1 MAVNCPQPAGL
12 LPVRGIRIA
21 TMSAAIK
28 STDRDDLAVLLLAP
42 ETKASGVFTR
52 SHFKAAPVQ
61 LCEQHLAAGEPIGAL
76 VINSGNANAATGEPG
91 LSDARTI
98 CDAVAQ
104 QFAVTGAVLPF
115 STGVIGERLPVA
127 KITAALAT
135 GEAHES
141 GAAWLA
147 AAQAIMTTDTVPKA
161 VSATVTVAGESVS
174 ITGIAKGSGM
184 IRPDMATM
192 LSYLACDAK
201 VAQPLLDRLC
211 AELADAS
218 FNRITVDGDTSTND
232 SFVLLATG
240 QADHVEINTVADAA
254 YESLAAGLKSVAIEL
269 AQRIVRDAE
278 GATKFVTITTTGGRS
293 AEDCLA
299 VCYTIAESPLVKTAL
314 FAADA
319 NWGRLCMAIGRAK
332 ATVDSS
338 KVNLHIGEH
347 CIARNGLVD
356 EAYDEAIATAIMQQD
371 EIAITCDLGLG
382 AAEET
387 VWTCD
392 LSYDYVR
399 INAEYRT

>member
-1 MAVNCPQPAGL
+1 MAVNCPQPAEL

-21 TMSAAIK
+21 TMAAAIK
-28 STDRDDLAVLLLAP
+28 STERDDLAVLLLSA
-42 ETKASGVFTR
+42 EAKVSGVFTR

-61 LCEQHLAAGEPIGAL
+61 LCEQYLGAGEPVGAL

-91 LSDARTI
+91 LSDAREI

-104 QFAVTGAVLPF
+104 RFAVAGAVLPF

-127 KITAALAT
+127 KITEALAS
-135 GEAHES
+135 GDAQES
-141 GAAWLA
+141 AAAWLA
-147 AAQAIMTTDTVPKA
+147 AARAIMTTDTVPKA
-161 VSATVTVAGESVS
+161 VSAMLTVAGEPVN

-201 VAQPLLDRLC
+201 IAQPLLDRLC
-211 AELADAS
+211 AQLADAS

-240 QADHVEINTVADAA
+240 QADHAEINSVTDAG
-254 YESLAAGLKSVAIEL
+254 YEALAAGLQSVAEEL

-278 GATKFVTITTTGGRS
+278 GATKFVTISTKGGRS
-293 AEDCLA
+293 TEDCLA

-332 ATVDSS
+332 ATVDAS
-338 KVNLHIGEH
+338 KVSLHIGDH
-347 CIARNGLVD
+347 CIARNGLMD
-356 EAYDEAIATAIMQQD
+356 DAYDEAIATAIMQQD

-382 AAEET
+382 AAQET